1 MEKKKYEKPGIEIR
15 LVGVV
20 LILIMVLIE
29 GASFFGIWSLIDAYW
44 LRSAIAEVVMCLPI
58 LIYFIRC
65 RGQFV
70 AMMRLNPV
78 KIRVI
83 LLAVL
88 IEICITPLAGLC
100 NLITELFT
108 PNTVNEVMGVYIDTT
123 PYGLMIISMAIIP
136 AIVEEIAMRGVVLS
150 AFSRSGRKFAAIL
163 FASACFGLIHGNI
176 NQFAYAFVVG
186 TVMAIVD
193 EAADSIFPSM
203 AMHFFTNGFSITFMY
218 ILQYS
223 TITAE
228 QAKGFMAQLG
238 EETQEAEIVLP
249 EEVVETVVNATMIIT
264 IAIVAALAV
273 GGLFATSKLIAKI
286 AQISGRTEYMKS
298 IKPKFGKRKKA
309 ALEAGD
315 SFAASQAGVNPVPE
329 LPKTRILNPALIVG
343 MALWVGI
350 MIFYELLVHGV
361 IKL

>member
-20 LILIMVLIE
+20 LILIMFFIE
-29 GASFFGIWSLIDAYW
+29 GASFFGIWSQIEDYW
-44 LRSAIAEVVMCLPI
+44 LRCAIGEIIMCAPV
-58 LIYFIRC
+58 LIYLIRC

-70 AMMRLNPV
+70 GMMRLNPV
-78 KIRVI
+78 KIRVV
-83 LLAVL
+83 LLAVVV
-88 IEICITPLAGLC
+88 EICVSPLAGLC
-100 NLITELFT
+100 NLITQLFT
-108 PNTVNEVMGVYIDTT
+108 PNTVEVTIGEYAGQT
-123 PYGLMIISMAIIP
+123 PYWLMIISLALVP

-186 TVMAIVD
+186 TVMAFVV
-193 EAADSIFPSM
+193 EAADSVFPSM

-218 ILQYS
+218 ISQYS
-223 TITAE
+223 AITAE

-249 EEVVETVVNATMIIT
+249 EEVVETIVNATMIIT

-273 GGLFATSKLIAKI
+273 GGLFAASKLIAKI

-309 ALEAGD
+309 VLEAGD
-315 SFAASQAGVNPVPE
+315 SFATAQAGVNLVPE

-350 MIFYELLVHGV
+350 MILYELLLHGV